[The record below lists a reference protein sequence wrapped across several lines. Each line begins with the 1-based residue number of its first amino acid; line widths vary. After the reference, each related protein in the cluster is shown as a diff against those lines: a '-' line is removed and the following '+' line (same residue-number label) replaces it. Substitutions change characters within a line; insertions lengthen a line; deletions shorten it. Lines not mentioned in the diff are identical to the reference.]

1 MKRRTILGLAVL
13 GSALGMLAIAT
24 ERTHAQAGGWIT
36 LLDGKA
42 KKMGDWD
49 RVGDANWRLE
59 GDAVVA
65 DKKAGKETAHLV
77 SKASYKDFELRA
89 EFWADEDCN
98 SGIFIRLSD
107 PKKITSKNAYEVN
120 IFDKRPGPEYGTG
133 AIVNFAKVSPMPKAA
148 GKWNTFEI
156 TAKGSRLTVKMN
168 GVQTADIEE
177 KSFAAG
183 PFSLQYGAGVIKWR
197 KVEIRP
203 L

>member
-1 MKRRTILGLAVL
+1 MKR
-13 GSALGMLAIAT
+13 MLTAAIACVL
-24 ERTHAQAGGWIT
+24 AGAFAIAGLSPVSGQGSGWIT

-42 KKMGDWD
+42 KKMGEWD
-49 RVGDANWRLE
+49 AVGDANWRLE
-59 GDAVVA
+59 DDYVVA
-65 DKKAGKETAHLV
+65 DKKTGKDTGHLV
-77 SKASYKDFELRA
+77 SKASYKDFEIRA
-89 EFWADEDCN
+89 EFWADEECN
-98 SGIFIRLSD
+98 SGIFIRIQD
-107 PKKITSKNAYEVN
+107 PKKISATNSYEVN

-133 AIVNFAKVSPMPKAA
+133 AIVNYAKVSPMPKAA

-168 GVQTADIEE
+168 GQQTVDVDD

-183 PFSLQYGAGVIKWR
+183 PISLQYGSGVIKWR